1 MPIDS
6 SSKHHPTARPVNNS
20 ILLVE
25 DHALDLE
32 LTLIALR
39 RAGMDGNL
47 TVMRDGQDAL
57 GYLKCN
63 NRFADRE
70 PGNPSLVILDLATAK
85 LSGLE
90 LLQAIRECALLQDV
104 PVVVLTNSRDPAA
117 KQKAHD
123 LQVSSYIVKPLALE
137 GFVAAFSELG
147 VLQAATRYRAQL

>member
-1 MPIDS
+1 M
-6 SSKHHPTARPVNNS
+6 NNS

-25 DHALDLE
+25 DQALDLE

-47 TVMRDGQDAL
+47 TVVRDGQEAL
-57 GYLKCN
+57 DYLKCHS
-63 NRFADRE
+63 RFADRE
-70 PGNPSLVILDLATAK
+70 PGNPSLVIMDLATPK

-90 LLQAIRECALLQDV
+90 LLEAIRGCELLHDI

-123 LQVSSYIVKPLALE
+123 LQVSSYVVKPLALE
-137 GFVAAFSELG
+137 DFVAAVSELG
-147 VLQAATRYRAQL
+147 VLQAASRYRARRQPTAG